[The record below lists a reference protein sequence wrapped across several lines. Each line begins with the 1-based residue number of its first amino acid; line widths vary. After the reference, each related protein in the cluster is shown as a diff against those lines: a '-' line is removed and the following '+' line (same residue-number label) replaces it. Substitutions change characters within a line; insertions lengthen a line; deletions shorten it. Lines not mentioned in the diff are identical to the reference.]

1 MGFPIQTDIKK
12 LAIQLNNLLQDQGG
26 FLAERFSEP
35 LIARWVDENKK
46 TQKIL
51 NIIIISLLGV
61 VFLLML
67 YVIFVI
73 GPNQSSF

>member
-26 FLAERFSEP
+26 FPAERFSEP
-35 LIARWVDENKK
+35 LIARWVEENKK

-51 NIIIISLLGV
+51 YIFIISGFGV
-61 VFLLML
+61 VFL
-67 YVIFVI
+67 YYFT
-73 GPNQSSF
+73 